1 MGIERLQENVSTTKT
16 TMDWRSYRPL
26 HPSKDGVI
34 SWKTPCKCHCG
45 CGQLYQVIRK
55 TEQLFDPEILET
67 QQDLI
72 RIFDQ

>member
-1 MGIERLQENVSTTKT
+1 
-16 TMDWRSYRPL
+16 
-26 HPSKDGVI
+26 
-34 SWKTPCKCHCG
+34 
-45 CGQLYQVIRK
+45 LYIDLCIRK